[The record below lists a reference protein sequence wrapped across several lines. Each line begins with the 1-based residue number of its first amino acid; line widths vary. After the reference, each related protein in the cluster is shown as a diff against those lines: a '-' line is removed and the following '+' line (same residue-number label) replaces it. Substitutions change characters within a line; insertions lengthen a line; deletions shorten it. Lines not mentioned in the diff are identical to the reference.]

1 MGAVRGGGCAYPAG
15 WATVAGRGGGTET
28 AARHGCL
35 NERRTVPRSGASRHG
50 ERGFMSRGF
59 PASWFPNCLFS
70 GRLFEHF
77 ASQPPP
83 RYLPFS
89 QLVTRCP
96 KVCLPLRS
104 SDLFLFSALVLSR
117 VFFSSDCAVLTART
131 SSLSHFRS
139 QRT

>member
-1 MGAVRGGGCAYPAG
+1 MGAARGGGCAYQAE
-15 WATVAGRGGGTET
+15 WATVAVRGD
-28 AARHGCL
+28 AR
-35 NERRTVPRSGASRHG
+35 RQRPATVAPWKAESPRSGASRHG

-59 PASWFPNCLFS
+59 PANWFPSCRFS

-89 QLVTRCP
+89 QLVTRCL